1 VEVPGSSIATSL
13 VLCSCDPH
21 AVDGSDI
28 VFALSALGTPLCRPN
43 DFDCA
48 WAKAAISALNRI
60 DASA

>member
-28 VFALSALGTPLCRPN
+28 VFALSALG
-43 DFDCA
+43 D
-48 WAKAAISALNRI
+48 SAVLAQRL
-60 DASA
+60 